1 MTCLSKPRRAYI
13 TRRRARAILAPGRRR
28 DAVAR
33 RIAPVKDLVL
43 FRHAKAMP
51 PMPGQADH
59 DRPLAARGRADAAAM
74 ARWMAEA
81 GWRPDLVLCSDA
93 ARTRETLEI
102 LRTAIPIGRT
112 AIETGLYLAS
122 TQDLRARIRRIDP
135 AAQAA
140 MIIGHNPG
148 LEELARGL
156 AGGALADAADEER
169 FPTAAA
175 AWFRGAAEG
184 WHGWLASSPARIAFM
199 TPARLDGAA
208 PR

>member
-1 MTCLSKPRRAYI
+1 M
-13 TRRRARAILAPGRRR
+13 
-28 DAVAR
+28 
-33 RIAPVKDLVL
+33 KDLVL

-51 PMPGQADH
+51 ALPGQADH
-59 DRPLAARGRADAAAM
+59 DRPLAARGRADAASM
-74 ARWMAEA
+74 ARWMAGS

-102 LRTAIPIGRT
+102 LRAAIPIVRV
-112 AIETGLYLAS
+112 ALEPSLYLAS
-122 TQDLRARIRRIDP
+122 TQDLRARVTRIDP
-135 AAQAA
+135 AARAA
-140 MIIGHNPG
+140 MIVGHNPG

-156 AGGALADAADEER
+156 AGGALAENDGDER

-175 AWFRGAAEG
+175 AWFRGAAEDWGG
-184 WHGWLASSPARIAFM
+184 WFASRPARIAFM